1 MHIEHLPETRPCG
14 GTRGRVIAIDGPAGA
29 GKSTV
34 ARILA
39 ERLGFFLLDSGA
51 LYRVV
56 ALHLLRCGIS
66 DDHVP
71 VPQEALQRMD
81 VSLKPGIGAMRV
93 YLRGNDVSSEIR
105 AERIGLLASRF
116 SARPEVRQALIG
128 IQRAAGC
135 KWNLVAE
142 GRDMGTV
149 VFPGAAAKFFLTAA
163 PEVRARRR
171 HEELKARGEDI
182 DFKTV
187 LDDMAARDLRD
198 ETRSEAPLK
207 PAHKAVVVDTSS
219 LDVAAVVDILMM
231 HARER
236 SLEPVKQECPG
247 PGP

>member
-1 MHIEHLPETRPCG
+1 MQLEHLSETRPCG
-14 GTRGRVIAIDGPAGA
+14 STRGRVIAIDGPAGA

-39 ERLGFFLLDSGA
+39 RRLGFFLLDSGA

-56 ALHLLRCGIS
+56 AIHLLRCGIS

-71 VPQEALQRMD
+71 VPQEALQRMN
-81 VSLKPGIGAMRV
+81 VSLEPGIGAMRV
-93 YLRGNDVSSEIR
+93 FLNGDDVSSEIR
-105 AERIGLLASRF
+105 TERIGLLASRF
-116 SARPEVRQALIG
+116 SAMPEVRQALIG

-149 VFPGAAAKFFLTAA
+149 VFPDAAAKFFLTAA

-171 HEELKARGEDI
+171 HNELKARGEDV

-207 PAHKAVVVDTSS
+207 PAHEAVVVDTSS
-219 LDVAAVVDILMM
+219 LDVAAVVDILIM
-231 HARER
+231 HATER
-236 SLEPVKQECPG
+236 RLGRAKEE
-247 PGP
+247 